1 MSDPNIPHCVSLS
14 DDCRQTLERLLF
26 PEEEEKPSFLS
37 RRAALV
43 SFRETP
49 EVFFF
54 SASHG
59 SVRILEAEEDGT
71 WRDIGAVQQ
80 NQPLKI
86 YFGNG
91 STFRDFIQDMRSLSR
106 NDRSPLV
113 IGETM
118 EKFFGKNLSRRSL
131 EEILNN
137 SDPEDLNLWKKTVES
152 VTAGP
157 KKLPDIS
164 EEDIVEF
171 TKKFGRP
178 TFPFLL
184 INEQRIYEE
193 IASKTPIT
201 IPLFQ
206 EHVPFLKHIKRSE
219 FSYVVTEIKPWDSF
233 SATVRFMGKNV
244 NETLNF
250 SPKDPQEHEKF
261 LGSLSEGTIEL
272 GRAAQES
279 AKSYYMRVNS
289 AESVLETA
297 KICSS
302 RGISLS
308 SFALVECL
316 ATLGDR
322 PLSVL
327 EKRLVVDVLQHCS
340 SLKLSRE
347 NVVAGG
353 KAHELLVAN
362 ITRRGRAGSTLP
374 ERGAFVLLCDGEFPL
389 GRYVLGGASALRKQ
403 KIELFLQQSRA
414 KTPDKGFER

>member
-26 PEEEEKPSFLS
+26 PEEEKKLSFLS
-37 RRAALV
+37 DRAALV

-54 SASHG
+54 SASLG
-59 SVRILEAEEDGT
+59 SVRVLEAEDGT
-71 WRDIGAVQQ
+71 WRDIGAVPQ

-86 YFGNG
+86 HFGNG
-91 STFRDFIQDMRSLSR
+91 STFHDFIQDMRSLSR
-106 NDRSPLV
+106 NDRSPLM
-113 IGETM
+113 IGKTM
-118 EKFFGKNLSRRSL
+118 DKFFGKNLSRRSL

-137 SDPEDLNLWKKTVES
+137 SDTEDLNLWKKTVES
-152 VTAGP
+152 VVVDP

-178 TFPFLL
+178 PFPFLL
-184 INEQRIYEE
+184 INEQRTYEE

-206 EHVPFLKHIKRSE
+206 KHVPFLKHIRQSE
-219 FSYVVTEIKPWDSF
+219 FSYVVNEIKPWDPF
-233 SATVRFMGKNV
+233 SATVRFVGKNV

-261 LGSLSEGTIEL
+261 LRSLSEGTIEL
-272 GRAAQES
+272 GRSAQEY

-302 RGISLS
+302 RGISFS

-322 PLSVL
+322 PLSVP

-362 ITRRGRAGSTLP
+362 ITRGRAGSTLP
-374 ERGAFVLLCDGEFPL
+374 GRGAFVLLCDGEFPL
-389 GRYVLGGASALRKQ
+389 GRYVLGGVSALRKQ